1 MSSQS
6 IHMVVT
12 KAKFAP
18 VAAALST
25 ISLVFSPS
33 RRRLFMP
40 RV

>member
-1 MSSQS
+1 MIDQS
-6 IHMVVT
+6 INKLVT

-18 VAAALST
+18 VAAALCT
-25 ISLVFSPS
+25 TFVSPS

>member
-1 MSSQS
+1 MSLQS
-6 IHMVVT
+6 IYKLVA
-12 KAKFAP
+12 KAVFAP

-25 ISLVFSPS
+25 TNFVITPS